1 MKLPSGS
8 FTSHGYRRKPFFCQP
23 VFHMIFPHGHRWSI
37 RKQSPVEV
45 FHGWPHEQL
54 ISNGLELRYSK
65 NQSKANKKLYYC
77 SNKQFM
83 LPTRTAYVSSKIAI
97 GVLWPSP
104 FLAEKDRTKNLTMQS
119 HGPLHSMSFPKWSH
133 WRNLFFHARGILWRL
148 NFKGRIAGMIFKD
161 LSEAI
166 GWVPG
171 WWI

>member
-104 FLAEKDRTKNLTMQS
+104 FLAGQCKATGRCTACRSQNEATGETFFFTPAASCGDWILRDESL
-119 HGPLHSMSFPKWSH
+119 GWSLRI
-133 WRNLFFHARGILWRL
+133 WARL
-148 NFKGRIAGMIFKD
+148 
-161 LSEAI
+161 
-166 GWVPG
+166 
-171 WWI
+171 